1 MGHLPVAFNLTNILL
16 LFYFTVG
23 YCQGMNYVAGLLLLV
38 TKDEESA
45 FWLLKTLTDKILP
58 DYYAP
63 NIPGLITDV
72 RVLSELIKTK
82 CSMVHKHVESFSM
95 PWELALSKWFM
106 CLYSD
111 VLPIETVLRIWD
123 CLFYEGSKILIR
135 VALTLV
141 IQRQNEILMTD
152 EFSNLVIEFKNCATN
167 AATVQCHAFVVK
179 VFELSSP
186 LPSKQLEKL
195 RQDIAATVRKEL
207 AIQEEKRNDMKKSR
221 ETNQFSKDYSEGES
235 DSNQAFSNDTN
246 NSGEG
251 AKDRMI

>member
-1 MGHLPVAFNLTNILL
+1 
-16 LFYFTVG
+16 
-23 YCQGMNYVAGLLLLV
+23 MNYVAGLLLLV

-45 FWLLKTLTDKILP
+45 FWLLKTLAERILP

-82 CSMVHKHVESFSM
+82 CPAVHKHVESFSM

-135 VALTLV
+135 VALALV
-141 IQRQNEILMTD
+141 IQRQHEILMTD
-152 EFSNLVIEFKNCATN
+152 EFSKLVIEFKHCAIN
-167 AATVQCHAFVVK
+167 AATVQCHNFIVK
-179 VFELSSP
+179 VWELSSP

-195 RQDIAATVRKEL
+195 RKDVGAAVREEL
-207 AIQEEKRNDMKKSR
+207 AAQQEKRDEMKKSR
-221 ETNQFSKDYSEGES
+221 EKTPSRGDSKDGGDRNKMSS
-235 DSNQAFSNDTN
+235 DEPKI
-246 NSGEG
+246 SGEG
-251 AKDRMI
+251 INDRMI

>member
-1 MGHLPVAFNLTNILL
+1 
-16 LFYFTVG
+16 
-23 YCQGMNYVAGLLLLV
+23 MNYVAGLLLLV
-38 TKDEESA
+38 TKDEESS
-45 FWLLKTLTDKILP
+45 FWLLKALTDKILP

-82 CSMVHKHVESFSM
+82 CPMVHQHVESFSM

-141 IQRQNEILMTD
+141 IQRQQEILMTD
-152 EFSNLVIEFKNCATN
+152 EFSKLVLEFKNCTNNAT
-167 AATVQCHAFVVK
+167 TVQCHAFVVK

-186 LPSKQLEKL
+186 LPSKQLDKV

-207 AIQEEKRNDMKKSR
+207 AIQDEKRNAMKKEREMSR
-221 ETNQFSKDYSEGES
+221 LSKDYCEGKG
-235 DSNQAFSNDTN
+235 DSQPTHSKATKY
-246 NSGEG
+246 SGEG
-251 AKDRMI
+251 SKDRMI

>member
-1 MGHLPVAFNLTNILL
+1 
-16 LFYFTVG
+16 
-23 YCQGMNYVAGLLLLV
+23 MNYVAGLLLLV
-38 TKDEESA
+38 TKDEENA
-45 FWLLKTLTDKILP
+45 FWLLKTLIETILP

-63 NIPGLITDV
+63 SIPGLITDV
-72 RVLSELIKTK
+72 RVLSDLIKSK

-135 VALTLV
+135 VALSLV

-152 EFSNLVIEFKNCATN
+152 EFSKLVIEFKNCATD
-167 AATVQCHAFVVK
+167 ATAVDCHSFMGK

-195 RQDIAATVRKEL
+195 RQEISVNVKKEL
-207 AIQEEKRNDMKKSR
+207 AIQDEKRKEIKRLNEAKKNSAPKSDSKEQDDNNKQSSGSIE
-221 ETNQFSKDYSEGES
+221 ETNKE
-235 DSNQAFSNDTN
+235 N
-246 NSGEG
+246 
-251 AKDRMI
+251 MI

>member
-1 MGHLPVAFNLTNILL
+1 
-16 LFYFTVG
+16 
-23 YCQGMNYVAGLLLLV
+23 MNYVAGLLLLV

-45 FWLLKTLTDKILP
+45 FWLMRSLTEKILP

-72 RVLSELIKTK
+72 RVLSELIKSK
-82 CSMVHKHVESFSM
+82 SPQIHKHVEGFSM

-141 IQRQNEILMTD
+141 IQRQNQILMTD
-152 EFSNLVIEFKNCATN
+152 EFSKLVIEFKNCATDCV
-167 AATVQCHAFVVK
+167 TVDCHAFMSN
-179 VFELSSP
+179 VFEISSP
-186 LPSKQLEKL
+186 LPTRNLDRL
-195 RQDIAATVRKEL
+195 RQEIWISVKEELDVQDERRKEL
-207 AIQEEKRNDMKKSR
+207 KRSKEEKNNAS
-221 ETNQFSKDYSEGES
+221 SKASSEGEDNS
-235 DSNQAFSNDTN
+235 DVTKDFIDLTD
-246 NSGEG
+246 E
-251 AKDRMI
+251 AKKENMI

>member
-1 MGHLPVAFNLTNILL
+1 M
-16 LFYFTVG
+16 
-23 YCQGMNYVAGLLLLV
+23 AGLLLLV
-38 TKDEESA
+38 TKDEENA
-45 FWLLKTLTDKILP
+45 FWLLKALTDKILP

-82 CSMVHKHVESFSM
+82 CAMVHKHVESFSM

-141 IQRQNEILMTD
+141 IQRQHEILMAD
-152 EFSNLVIEFKNCATN
+152 EFSKLVTEFKNCSTN
-167 AATVQCHAFVVK
+167 AATVHCHAFITK

-195 RQDIAATVRKEL
+195 RQEIAGNVKKEL
-207 AIQEEKRNDMKKSR
+207 DLQDEKRIALKKNR
-221 ETNQFSKDYSEGES
+221 EKQISKNQFEEEDGDKDS
-235 DSNQAFSNDTN
+235 SNGKSNNTGKN
-246 NSGEG
+246 
-251 AKDRMI
+251 KDRMI

>member
-1 MGHLPVAFNLTNILL
+1 
-16 LFYFTVG
+16 
-23 YCQGMNYVAGLLLLV
+23 MNYVAGLLLLV
-38 TKDEESA
+38 TKDEENA
-45 FWLLKTLTDKILP
+45 FWLLRTLTERILP

-82 CSMVHKHVESFSM
+82 SPMIHKHVEGFSM

-141 IQRQNEILMTD
+141 IQRQNQILMTD
-152 EFSNLVIEFKNCATN
+152 EFSKLVVEFKNCATDSI
-167 AATVQCHAFVVK
+167 TTDCHVFMSN
-179 VFELSSP
+179 VFEISSP
-186 LPSKQLEKL
+186 LPSKQLDKL
-195 RQDIAATVRKEL
+195 RQDIWISVKEELNVQDERRKE
-207 AIQEEKRNDMKKSR
+207 IKKSR
-221 ETNQFSKDYSEGES
+221 EVKNNASSKGSS
-235 DSNQAFSNDTN
+235 DEDDSSDVTKDFIDLTD
-246 NSGEG
+246 E
-251 AKDRMI
+251 AKKENMI